1 MKVLGL
7 VSSPRKGGN
16 GQTLVE
22 NVLAGVAENG
32 AETELIR
39 LTDVELKPCL
49 DCGFCKKEGNTTC
62 VQKDAMADIYAKL
75 AEADAV
81 IFGMPIYFGRP
92 NAPFLGFIDRMY
104 AMANPDFS
112 AYDLLQALSEASD
125 EGRLSPDPVFEQF
138 VSTYGERSAS
148 VTPAFDADALNREL
162 DALMEPLKDALNEA
176 RFEAASAA
184 SLHEFAKEVFD
195 IWQTSGIFA
204 RRRALRE
211 LRGRAGF
218 RLESHRIGNYVAK
231 TFDLMNEAQ
240 ARFARAQQALFAAD
254 VRYKIIPDIYSRIN
268 DVLSDINN

>member
-1 MKVLGL
+1 MIELTAICIADMEAAA
-7 VSSPRKGGN
+7 SSKRM
-16 GQTLVE
+16 TLEMQVH
-22 NVLAGVAENG
+22 
-32 AETELIR
+32 
-39 LTDVELKPCL
+39 
-49 DCGFCKKEGNTTC
+49 
-62 VQKDAMADIYAKL
+62 
-75 AEADAV
+75 
-81 IFGMPIYFGRP
+81 
-92 NAPFLGFIDRMY
+92 
-104 AMANPDFS
+104 

-138 VSTYGERSAS
+138 RGTYADCSAS
-148 VTPAFDADALNREL
+148 VGTAFDADALNREL

>member
-1 MKVLGL
+1 MIELTAICIADMKAAA
-7 VSSPRKGGN
+7 SSKRM
-16 GQTLVE
+16 TLEMQV
-22 NVLAGVAENG
+22 
-32 AETELIR
+32 R
-39 LTDVELKPCL
+39 
-49 DCGFCKKEGNTTC
+49 
-62 VQKDAMADIYAKL
+62 
-75 AEADAV
+75 
-81 IFGMPIYFGRP
+81 
-92 NAPFLGFIDRMY
+92 
-104 AMANPDFS
+104 

-254 VRYKIIPDIYSRIN
+254 VRYKITPDIYSRIN